1 MPSAKDFT
9 TADVLMFN
17 KMNEQAHQSMMGDG
31 GDGVL
36 GTLGMENL
44 DSGNALRLQW
54 ICEFI
59 TEEQFNR
66 QLGDVQQALTV
77 WVRTLNQRWGGTALS
92 PFTTSLVL
100 HLAFTR
106 GAQEATNELY
116 IIHLGRWMRSWP
128 SRARSNPLASK
139 AAKSDEQKLSFAGGQ
154 VTTVKQQQKK

>member
-1 MPSAKDFT
+1 
-9 TADVLMFN
+9 MFN
-17 KMNEQAHQSMMGDG
+17 KMNEQARQSMMGGG

-77 WVRTLNQRWGGTALS
+77 WVAQTH
-92 PFTTSLVL
+92 V
-100 HLAFTR
+100 AFTSVIPLQCLILDLLGCPTGR
-106 GAQEATNELY
+106 GFCCCLDRRLLT
-116 IIHLGRWMRSWP
+116 
-128 SRARSNPLASK
+128 
-139 AAKSDEQKLSFAGGQ
+139 KLDFGHHPDN
-154 VTTVKQQQKK
+154 